1 MPGSALEFRCHS
13 HFLFGL
19 LQATAAKDITAG
31 VEPEVRIRV
40 QVTDNQTQ
48 KRRSELGV
56 RKSWSAQFNF
66 KAIFVGSIM
75 AAPNPCVRV
84 HGPKL

>member
-19 LQATAAKDITAG
+19 LQATAAKDIMAG

-48 KRRSELGV
+48 KRRSRVRV
-56 RKSWSAQFNF
+56 RKIRLAQ
-66 KAIFVGSIM
+66 
-75 AAPNPCVRV
+75 
-84 HGPKL
+84 L

>member
-1 MPGSALEFRCHS
+1 
-13 HFLFGL
+13 LFGL
-19 LQATAAKDITAG
+19 LQATAAKDITA
-31 VEPEVRIRV
+31 VAEPEVRIRV

-56 RKSWSAQFNF
+56 RKSWSAQINF

-75 AAPNPCVRV
+75 AHTDSAWSSEVR
-84 HGPKL
+84 